1 MCDFQVE
8 KAHKAAA
15 MSCHM
20 NPHKEHSLLTS
31 SADGNI
37 EWWDT
42 RKMKNVF
49 RNSEVNIL
57 HQLDYDQNT
66 L

>member
-1 MCDFQVE
+1 MFDLQVE

-31 SADGNI
+31 SADGII

-49 RNSEVNIL
+49 NSKVDIHIN
-57 HQLDYDQNT
+57 
-66 L
+66 